1 MSRGKA
7 TKPIE
12 LRRCVVCRQVRHKS
26 ELLRVV
32 KTASGEILIDGATKT
47 FGRGAYVCKS
57 QACAAALKKRHG
69 VDKTF
74 KTKLPAEFYDAICA
88 AVDGLTACGGRRL
101 DGV

>member
-1 MSRGKA
+1 MSVMSRGKA

-32 KTASGEILIDGATKT
+32 KTSSGEISIDGATKT

-69 VDKTF
+69 FDKTF

-88 AVDGLTACGGRRL
+88 AVDAA
-101 DGV
+101 V